1 MLPGARFAATA
12 GAAAAPSLA
21 PADAPAGAALLTWPF
36 AAAAVQREGLRGL
49 YSGILPEYYKV
60 VPGVA
65 IAFCTYEM
73 MKTVLGVQINATQR

>member
-1 MLPGARFAATA
+1 MLLVALVATAA
-12 GAAAAPSLA
+12 GAAAAPSHA
-21 PADAPAGAALLTWPF
+21 PADAALLTWPF